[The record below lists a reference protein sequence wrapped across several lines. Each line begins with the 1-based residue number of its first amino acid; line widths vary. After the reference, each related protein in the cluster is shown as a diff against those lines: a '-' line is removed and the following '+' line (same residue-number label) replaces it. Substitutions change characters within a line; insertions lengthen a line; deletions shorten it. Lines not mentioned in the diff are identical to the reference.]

1 MGSLYF
7 KNWIVAKSLLEHIE
21 GSTLLILERTNCI
34 TSSND
39 FINTPAG
46 MEKLDAVCMQLIAI
60 GEAVGKLD
68 KITGGDLL
76 TLEPGIPWAS
86 IKAVRNFIAHDYF
99 DVDPEEIFHIIT
111 HDLTPMLEAVGRL
124 KSFL

>member
-1 MGSLYF
+1 
-7 KNWIVAKSLLEHIE
+7 
-21 GSTLLILERTNCI
+21 
-34 TSSND
+34 
-39 FINTPAG
+39 

-86 IKAVRNFIAHDYF
+86 IKQYLVNF
-99 DVDPEEIFHIIT
+99 
-111 HDLTPMLEAVGRL
+111 
-124 KSFL
+124 

>member
-7 KNWIVAKSLLEHIE
+7 KNWIVAKSLLDHIE

-86 IKAVRNFIAHDYF
+86 IKQYLVNF
-99 DVDPEEIFHIIT
+99 
-111 HDLTPMLEAVGRL
+111 
-124 KSFL
+124 